1 LYFPDSYI
9 QENSAELNKKAI
21 GKLPMS
27 SYNSAIVPFKPS
39 RGGESQDSDYHGGAY
54 PRYNPYYRPTYYNP
68 QYSMAHNMEKKD
80 KDNSQL
86 AYTITIDMELS
97 PGTSL
102 SPAELTNAKCN
113 SKWNSIRKSWSEL
126 TGKPYVIA
134 PVYNKMINKEEA
146 NKPQNQVPLQQN
158 NTRKYFKGGNHN
170 KTVKLY

>member
-1 LYFPDSYI
+1 
-9 QENSAELNKKAI
+9 
-21 GKLPMS
+21 
-27 SYNSAIVPFKPS
+27 
-39 RGGESQDSDYHGGAY
+39 
-54 PRYNPYYRPTYYNP
+54 
-68 QYSMAHNMEKKD
+68 MAHNLEKKD

-102 SPAELTNAKCN
+102 SPEEISSAKCN

-134 PVYNKMINKEEA
+134 PVYKNKEEA
-146 NKPQNQVPLQQN
+146 NKAQNQRPAPQN
-158 NTRKYFKGGNHN
+158 NTRKYLKGGKHN